1 MNAEGQRP
9 FGVGL
14 NVEDGELQALSGGD
28 DCRSIFDTKPRSL
41 GKIWTRGL
49 AEDEQGRDW
58 DRFWLG

>member
-14 NVEDGELQALSGGD
+14 NVEDGELQALRGGGHGL
-28 DCRSIFDTKPRSL
+28 SVFDAEPRRL
-41 GKIWTRGL
+41 GKIRARRF
-49 AEDEQGRDW
+49 AEDQQGGDW